1 MPREDQTMTYK
12 SKLAKQIDA
21 WREAHPGERTTARVI
36 RELNGGTHLGGA
48 DLRGA
53 YLRGADLRG
62 AYLRGAYLR
71 GADLGGTHL
80 GGAYLRGADLGG
92 ADLGGADLGGADL
105 GGAYLGGAY
114 LRALT
119 FSAGPSG
126 DGWLIRLDAEG
137 KATVDGEWTISI
149 GCWLNKTLDQLRD
162 LIEDKVPWPEAEGA
176 ERERRRPYLR
186 AVLALCE
193 AHIAY
198 EAAGGAE

>member
-21 WREAHPGERTTARVI
+21 WREAHLGERITLAVVC
-36 RELNGGTHLGGA
+36 ELN
-48 DLRGA
+48 
-53 YLRGADLRG
+53 
-62 AYLRGAYLR
+62 
-71 GADLGGTHL
+71 
-80 GGAYLRGADLGG
+80 GG

-105 GGAYLGGAY
+105 RGADLG
-114 LRALT
+114 ALT

-198 EAAGGAE
+198 GAAGGAE

>member
-21 WREAHPGERTTARVI
+21 WREAHPGERITLAVVV
-36 RELNGGTHLGGA
+36 RELNGGADLRGA
-48 DLRGA
+48 DLRDAYLRGAYLGGAYLGGA

-62 AYLRGAYLR
+62 A
-71 GADLGGTHL
+71 D
-80 GGAYLRGADLGG
+80 
-92 ADLGGADLGGADL
+92 
-105 GGAYLGGAY
+105 LGGAY